1 MTPYQPQ
8 GTVYGTLLNFSRE
21 FALWAPRM
29 HEAPYL
35 APPRAPVLY
44 IKTANT
50 FAPSG
55 QAVALPAHSPQAA
68 VGAGLGL
75 VVGDFKPFDP
85 SPLVHGTDD
94 AINSGAFSL
103 PITQVVLLN
112 DLSLPHSSYY
122 RPPIKFKNLDG
133 FLGVGQP
140 VDLPEGGLAA
150 LRQGVIEVAINHQPV
165 QTLRLSE
172 LVRDA
177 ATLLRDVGD
186 FMRLQPGDVLM
197 LGSDCLDDG
206 SRPLVVPGDRL
217 VITTAG
223 HAPLVQDFVLEAA

>member
-1 MTPYQPQ
+1 MTPYLPT

-21 FALWAPRM
+21 HALWAARM
-29 HEAPYL
+29 HAAPYL

-55 QAVALPAHSPQAA
+55 QAVALPAACPQAT

-75 VVGDFKPFDP
+75 VIGEFEPNSHQVSVQRTEF
-85 SPLVHGTDD
+85 
-94 AINSGAFSL
+94 AIHSEAFPAPVSHL
-103 PITQVVLLN
+103 VLLN

-140 VDLPEGGLAA
+140 VALPQGGLSGLGEMVLNVAV
-150 LRQGVIEVAINHQPV
+150 QGQPV
-165 QTLRLSE
+165 QTVRLGE

-177 ATLLRDVGD
+177 ATLLRDVGE

-197 LGSDCLDDG
+197 LGTDCLDDG
-206 SRPLVVPGDRL
+206 SRPRVTPGDRL
-217 VITTAG
+217 VISATG